1 MACTMALMASTEKLA
16 MLGGR
21 PVRATPWPKWP
32 LFSEQDVAEVGAVL
46 RDGRLTSITGPKVQ
60 EFEQA
65 FASKFGA
72 RHALATC
79 NGVTALHLA
88 LAALGVGP
96 GDEVIVPAHTFIG
109 TAIPV
114 LMANAV
120 PVFVDVS
127 LETFNIDPA
136 KIEAAITERTKALL
150 PVHLNGLAA
159 DLDAIL
165 ALAEKHGLPVIEDAC
180 QAHGGTYKGRTL
192 GTLGR
197 IGAFSFFEDKVITTG
212 EGGMLITD
220 DPALHEQARSLRSYG
235 EAPVAS
241 LGERKYEHVAL
252 GFNYRMGALNAAVGL
267 GQLPRLEAMVEKRN
281 RNAAYLRRGLEGVAG
296 ILPPKELPGC
306 RHAYYKFVCR
316 IDRERLDLDGPTAA
330 EAIKAEGVAATPR
343 YPTPLPLQ
351 KVFREK
357 IGYGG
362 TDCPYGC
369 RRYDREPAFLRGSWP
384 LAERIGKEA
393 FVLLVHPSIEEP
405 DLEDAVRAVR
415 KVAAHYRR

>member
-1 MACTMALMASTEKLA
+1 MSHNAKLA
-16 MLGGR
+16 MLGGS
-21 PVRATPWPKWP
+21 PVRTAPWPRWP
-32 LFSEQDVAEVGAVL
+32 QFSEPEIAALGAVL
-46 RDGRLTSITGPKVQ
+46 RDGRLTALTGPTVR

-65 FASKFGA
+65 FAAAFGA
-72 RHALATC
+72 RHAVATC

-120 PVFVDVS
+120 PVFVDVR
-127 LETFNIDPA
+127 LDTFNMDPA
-136 KIEAAITERTKALL
+136 LLEAAITERTRAIV

-159 DLDAIL
+159 DLQAIL
-165 ALAEKHGLPVIEDAC
+165 ALADRHRLPVVEDAC
-180 QAHGGTYKGRTL
+180 QAHGGRYHGRTL

-197 IGAFSFFEDKVITTG
+197 IGAFSFFEDKVMTTG

-220 DPALHEQARSLRSYG
+220 EEALFERARRLRSYG
-235 EAPVAS
+235 EEQVTDI
-241 LGERKYEHVAL
+241 GQRRYEHLEL
-252 GFNYRMGALNAAVGL
+252 GFNYRMSALNAAVGL
-267 GQLPRLEAMVEKRN
+267 GQLPRLEAMVDRRN
-281 RNAAYLRRGLEGVAG
+281 RNAAFLRERLAEAPG
-296 ILPPKELPGC
+296 ILPPQELPGC
-306 RHAYYKFVCR
+306 RHAWYKFVCR
-316 IDRERLDLDGPTAA
+316 IDREVLALDALTAV
-330 EAIKAEGVAATPR
+330 EALKAEGVPATPR

-351 KVFREK
+351 KVFRER

-369 RRYDREPAFLRGSWP
+369 RRYGREPAFLSGSWP
-384 LAERIGKEA
+384 VAERIGREA

-405 DLEDAVRAVR
+405 DLEDAARAVG
-415 KVAAHYRR
+415 KVAEHFRK

>member
-1 MACTMALMASTEKLA
+1 MADTEKLA
-16 MLGGR
+16 VLGGR
-21 PVRATPWPKWP
+21 PVRAAPWPKWP
-32 LFSEQDVAEVGAVL
+32 LFTDQDVAVLGAVL

-65 FASKFGA
+65 FAAKFGS
-72 RHALATC
+72 RHAVATC

-120 PVFVDVS
+120 PVFVDVD
-127 LETFNIDPA
+127 LDTFNIDPA
-136 KIEAAITERTKALL
+136 KIEAAITERTRALL

-159 DLDAIL
+159 DLDAVFTL
-165 ALAEKHGLPVIEDAC
+165 AGKHGLPVIEDAC

-220 DPALHEQARSLRSYG
+220 DDGLYEQARRLRSYG
-235 EAPVAS
+235 EERVTS
-241 LGERKYEHVAL
+241 IGERKYEHVAL

-281 RNAAYLRRGLEGVAG
+281 RNAAYLRRRLLEEAPG
-296 ILPPKELPGC
+296 ILPPKEVPGC

-316 IDRERLDLDGPTAA
+316 IDRKVLEVDAPTAV

-369 RRYDREPAFLRGSWP
+369 RYYGREPAFLRGSWP
-384 LAERIGKEA
+384 VAERIGKEA

-415 KVAAHYRR
+415 KVAAHYRE

>member
-1 MACTMALMASTEKLA
+1 MARMAATEKLA
-16 MLGGR
+16 VLGGK
-21 PVRATPWPKWP
+21 PVRTAPWPKWP
-32 LFSEQDVAEVGAVL
+32 LFTEQDAADLGAVL
-46 RDGRLTSITGPKVQ
+46 RDGRLTSITGPKVR
-60 EFEQA
+60 EFEEA
-65 FASKFGA
+65 FAAKFET

-88 LAALGVGP
+88 IAALGIGP

-120 PVFVDVS
+120 PVFVDVE
-127 LETFNIDPA
+127 LESFNIDPA
-136 KIEAAITERTKALL
+136 QIEAAITERTKALL

-159 DLDAIL
+159 DLEAIQ
-165 ALAEKHGLPVIEDAC
+165 ALAARHKLFVIEDAC
-180 QAHGGTYKGRTL
+180 QAHGGQYRGRTL
-192 GTLGR
+192 GTLGQ

-220 DPALHEQARSLRSYG
+220 DAELYEQARRLRSYG
-235 EAPVAS
+235 EELVTS
-241 LGERKYEHVAL
+241 IGERKYEHTAL
-252 GFNYRMGALNAAVGL
+252 GFNYRMSALNAAVGL
-267 GQLPRLEAMVEKRN
+267 NQLPRLEAMVAKRN
-281 RNAAYLRRGLEGVAG
+281 RNAAYLREGLEKVPG
-296 ILPPKELPGC
+296 IIPPKEVPGC

-316 IDRERLDLDGPTAA
+316 IDREVLELDALTAV

-369 RRYDREPAFLRGSWP
+369 RRYGREPAFLTGSWP
-384 LAERIGKEA
+384 VAERIGKEA

-405 DLEDAVRAVR
+405 DLQDAVRAVR
-415 KVAAHYRR
+415 KVADHYRK